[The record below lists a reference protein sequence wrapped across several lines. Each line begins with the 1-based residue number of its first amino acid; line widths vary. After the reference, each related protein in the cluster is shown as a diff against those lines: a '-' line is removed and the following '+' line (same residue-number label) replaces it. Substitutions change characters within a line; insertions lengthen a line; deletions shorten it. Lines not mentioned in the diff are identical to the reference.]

1 MKTKYENKL
10 NSMDQEIQELNDVV
24 MSTLPIE
31 FVDAYLA
38 SMIEFTKEAIY
49 LADLEERCDELRSRI
64 LEWDMEEADCCIPS
78 FDAVYDEMEK
88 YVDDE
93 YENYITSNMD
103 SLTYEAYCANSLEEE
118 LGVYFEILEH

>member
-1 MKTKYENKL
+1 
-10 NSMDQEIQELNDVV
+10 

-49 LADLEERCDELRSRI
+49 LADLEERCDEIRSKV
-64 LEWDMEEADCCIPS
+64 LEWDMEYADCCIPS
-78 FDAVYDEMEK
+78 FDVVYDEMEEVV
-88 YVDDE
+88 YDSLDWE
-93 YENYITSNMD
+93 YDNYLASTLD

-118 LGVYFEILEH
+118 LRVYFEILEH